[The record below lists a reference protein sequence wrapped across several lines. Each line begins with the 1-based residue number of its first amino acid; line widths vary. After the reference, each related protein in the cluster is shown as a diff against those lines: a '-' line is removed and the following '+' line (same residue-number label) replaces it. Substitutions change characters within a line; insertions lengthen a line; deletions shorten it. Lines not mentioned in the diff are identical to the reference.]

1 MFQVTPIA
9 WIVMSNTRFF
19 INNTLYDNRGYM
31 TMKMRL
37 RMKNISYRYNI
48 NRPKPDKDTYKMSFG
63 IMMVICI
70 KQHLS
75 NIWNSANEKV
85 KQHWAWVESA
95 AYKETCNR
103 PNSIF
108 FFRV

>member
-1 MFQVTPIA
+1 
-9 WIVMSNTRFF
+9 MSNTRFF

-75 NIWNSANEKV
+75 NI
-85 KQHWAWVESA
+85 
-95 AYKETCNR
+95 
-103 PNSIF
+103 
-108 FFRV
+108 